1 MRRLIPSVLVAASL
15 LVACQKADEHPPALD
30 TTCPPE
36 NPNCHDLPPL
46 GGGGTKDGGT
56 GGGTSS
62 DGGVAGEGT
71 TLTGNVAALTS
82 EDFQSGVNYGDVA
95 TVSADAAD
103 GGTATATYQG
113 GSFTLTGVMPT
124 PELWVTVT
132 PAVVGEYLPT
142 LQPLSSEADAD
153 VTLYLIPASTIDLI
167 YGLLSFPVAREVGR
181 AHVVLRFVD
190 ATTGEPIEG
199 VTVSHV
205 GETVSYDTGGSWSDV
220 QTGTGSL
227 GYAVLVNAP
236 AQSNRTKQK
245 VSFDTGTVSGSL
257 DIAMQSDAITLAD
270 IAIAQ

>member
-1 MRRLIPSVLVAASL
+1 MDNGSSQCTLILPDMYRSLYQNACPYVCNAVSVWHSRERNFIGWGGLSL
-15 LVACQKADEHPPALD
+15 SRSSLRHTTGICLIISARVSSAVNTQPTEPAPHVSAEFFYPIPDDEPDDEELD
-30 TTCPPE
+30 
-36 NPNCHDLPPL
+36 
-46 GGGGTKDGGT
+46 
-56 GGGTSS
+56 
-62 DGGVAGEGT
+62 
-71 TLTGNVAALTS
+71 AAL
-82 EDFQSGVNYGDVA
+82 QIG
-95 TVSADAAD
+95 
-103 GGTATATYQG
+103 
-113 GSFTLTGVMPT
+113 
-124 PELWVTVT
+124 
-132 PAVVGEYLPT
+132 
-142 LQPLSSEADAD
+142 ADAD

-190 ATTGEPIEG
+190 ATTGDPIEG